1 MTTVGRFH
9 GPIADELYVLCR
21 LDGTAARAGRA
32 YEALLEALASEG
44 AGPQDLVSETCW
56 LRSAATDLEQCRS
69 ERARVLGD
77 RGYRPATAFVEQPP
91 LNGASVEIAATA
103 VIPHRRAES
112 SVDDVTL
119 EAKCPC
125 AACSQGLGA
134 KVLRIGD
141 HQVLHAGDIAGVGSG
156 AYEEARDMFR
166 MAEEVLSNAGFGFGD
181 VVRTWIYLRDIDRDY
196 DALNRA
202 RRDFFEH
209 GGIDLRPAST
219 GVQGGPASPA
229 HDFSMSVCA
238 MRSPA
243 LQVSRLSTPLLSEAW
258 TYGADFSRGLRVA
271 DANKSALYISGTAS
285 IDEAGRTVHLGDFTA
300 QVHRMIDNIGSLLEA
315 NGAAPGDLVSGVVYL
330 PAQKDA
336 AELRSIMASRGFGE
350 VPWAMVEAPLC
361 RPDLLCE
368 AEALAVLPLPAAA
381 A

>member
-1 MTTVGRFH
+1 LTSVGRFH
-9 GPIADELYVLCR
+9 GPIADEVYVLCR
-21 LDGTAARAGRA
+21 LDGAQAGAGRA
-32 YEALLEALASEG
+32 YDALLEALESGG

-56 LRSAATDLEQCRS
+56 LRSAAAVFGECRTQ
-69 ERARVLGD
+69 RARVLGD
-77 RGYRPATAFVEQPP
+77 RGHRPATTFVEQPP
-91 LNGASVEIAATA
+91 LNGATVEIAATA
-103 VIPHRRAES
+103 VVPHATTES
-112 SVDDVTL
+112 SVDYVSVGSS
-119 EAKCPC
+119 CPC
-125 AACSQGLGA
+125 ATCSQGLRA
-134 KVLRIGD
+134 RLLQIGD
-141 HQVLHAGDIAGVGSG
+141 HRALHAGDIAGVGSG

-166 MAEEVLSNAGFGFGD
+166 MAEELLSSAGFVFGD

-209 GGIDLRPAST
+209 SGIELRPAST

-229 HDFSMSVCA
+229 HDFSMSLCA

-258 TYGADFSRGLRVA
+258 TYGADFSRGLRVQ

-285 IDEAGRTVHLGDFTA
+285 IDEAGRTVHQGDFTA
-300 QVHRMIDNIGSLLEA
+300 QVHRMVDNIGSLLEA

-330 PAQKDA
+330 PARKN
-336 AELRSIMASRGFGE
+336 AEVLRSIMADRGFGE

-368 AEALAVLPLPAAA
+368 AEALAVLPLPASAA
-381 A
+381 